1 MSDRRRDQGT
11 PGPGPGVDLDDE
23 GFSSA
28 EIPLIPFYWAGDQS
42 PGKRAE
48 RHHGHGRARGV
59 VKPWMSAADRKTDE
73 WTREGWT
80 HRALTPGET
89 LWAQGDS
96 AHELA
101 WIAAGEIA
109 VVIDERPVARLGAG
123 HLVGEASVFVEN
135 EHRLGS
141 IVGVKDAELWTIDRD
156 RLLGLKTTAPRTYDA
171 LVEAA
176 LLAMAERVE
185 AADAQLVERT
195 QGQLPA
201 PRRGL
206 GTALGR
212 LWKRLTGSQ
221 RPTMP
226 PGIDRSLRELPGLFD
241 ADDAI
246 IKALAG
252 IVRARYVED
261 DHALFLEGDPGA
273 SLYVVAQGALAVL
286 RDAGDGRAY
295 ELTTVGPGTLLGT
308 GVLIRGGIRGASAV
322 ARGGTWVFE
331 VTQPAVEKLP
341 RPARRA
347 LFESL
352 LVTMRSQLAIVD
364 ALLTKAPKSEDAL
377 ALEEVLEALGALQ
390 ARHA

>member
-1 MSDRRRDQGT
+1 MSDRRRDK
-11 PGPGPGVDLDDE
+11 GVELDDE
-23 GFSSA
+23 EEGFTSA
-28 EIPLIPFYWAGDQS
+28 EVPLIPFYWAGEQT

-48 RHHGHGRARGV
+48 RHSGTGRHSGV
-59 VKPWMSAADRKTDE
+59 VKPWIGALDRTADE
-73 WTREGWT
+73 WAREGWT
-80 HRALTPGET
+80 FRGLAPGET
-89 LWAQGDS
+89 LWAQGDP
-96 AHELA
+96 AGELA
-101 WIAAGEIA
+101 WIAGGELA
-109 VVIDERPVARLGAG
+109 VVIDERPVARLGLG
-123 HLVGEASVFVEN
+123 HLVGEASVFVEG
-135 EHRLGS
+135 EKRLGS
-141 IVGVKDAELWTIDRD
+141 IVGVADTELWTIDRK
-156 RLLGLKTTAPRTYDA
+156 RLFGLKATAPRTYDA

-206 GTALGR
+206 GQALGR
-212 LWKRLTGSQ
+212 LWKRLTGAP
-221 RPTMP
+221 RPTVP
-226 PGIDRSLRELPGLFD
+226 PGIHQSLRDLPGLAD
-241 ADDAI
+241 ADDRI
-246 IKALAG
+246 IRALADV
-252 IVRARYVED
+252 VRARYVED

-273 SLYVVAQGALAVL
+273 SLYVVADGALAIL

-308 GVLIRGGIRGASAV
+308 GVLIRGGIRGASAI

-331 VTQPAVEKLP
+331 LTQPAVEKLP
-341 RPARRA
+341 LDTRRA

-364 ALLTKAPKSEDAL
+364 TLLTKAPKSEDAL

>member
-1 MSDRRRDQGT
+1 R
-11 PGPGPGVDLDDE
+11 
-23 GFSSA
+23 
-28 EIPLIPFYWAGDQS
+28 
-42 PGKRAE
+42 KR
-48 RHHGHGRARGV
+48 
-59 VKPWMSAADRKTDE
+59 
-73 WTREGWT
+73 
-80 HRALTPGET
+80 L
-89 LWAQGDS
+89 
-96 AHELA
+96 
-101 WIAAGEIA
+101 
-109 VVIDERPVARLGAG
+109 
-123 HLVGEASVFVEN
+123 F
-135 EHRLGS
+135 
-141 IVGVKDAELWTIDRD
+141 
-156 RLLGLKTTAPRTYDA
+156 GLKTTAPRTYDA

-206 GTALGR
+206 GQALGR
-212 LWKRLTGSQ
+212 LWKRLTGAP
-221 RPTMP
+221 RPTVP
-226 PGIDRSLRELPGLFD
+226 PGIHQSLRDLPGLAE
-241 ADDAI
+241 ADDRI
-246 IKALAG
+246 IRALADV
-252 IVRARYVED
+252 VRARYVED
-261 DHALFLEGDPGA
+261 DHAIFLEGDPGA
-273 SLYVVAQGALAVL
+273 SLYVVADGALAIL

-341 RPARRA
+341 LDTRRA